1 MTFSQYLI
9 PEFDDEMKNTRKILE
24 LVPDGKFDYQPHA
37 KSMSLGRL
45 ASHVADM
52 PGWASI
58 TIDVDVLEMQPGTKP
73 YTAGTRSEL
82 LADFDAKVADA
93 RGKIAAATDEHW
105 AQTWTFKY
113 GGQTIIAMPRWQV
126 MRGMV
131 MNHLVHHRAQLGVF
145 LRLLDVP
152 IPGMYGPSADEK

>member
-24 LVPDGKFDYQPHA
+24 LVPDGKFDFQPHA
-37 KSMSLGRL
+37 KSMTLRRL

-52 PGWASI
+52 PGWVSI
-58 TIDVDVLEMQPGTKP
+58 TIDLDVLEMAPGTKP
-73 YTAGTRSEL
+73 YAAESRAEL
-82 LADFDAKVADA
+82 LRDFDAKAADA
-93 RGKIAAATDEHW
+93 RGKIETAADEHW
-105 AQTWTFKY
+105 AETWSFKY
-113 GGQTIIAMPRWQV
+113 GGQTIFSMPRSQV

-131 MNHLVHHRAQLGVF
+131 MNHLIHHRAQLGVY

-152 IPGMYGPSADEK
+152 IPGIYGLSADEK

>member
-24 LVPDGKFDYQPHA
+24 LVPDGKFDFQPHT
-37 KSMSLGRL
+37 KSMTLGRL

-52 PGWASI
+52 PRWASI
-58 TIDVDVLEMQPGTKP
+58 TIDLDVLDMQPGTKP
-73 YTAGTRSEL
+73 YAAGTRSEL

-105 AQTWTFKY
+105 APTWTFKY
-113 GGQTIIAMPRWQV
+113 GGQTIMAMPRSQV

-145 LRLLDVP
+145 LRLLDIP